1 MITATWVGLEEA
13 IRNAEALG
21 KELATEEVLRP
32 ALLKAGVPL
41 KDEIVRTAPR
51 SRDNKHMADSFV
63 LKASAEE
70 RDFGRT
76 TVLVGPKAGKGSQ
89 GFVAPFVEFG
99 TSRMGSQP
107 FIRPAFDAFKGTF
120 PGALAGHLR
129 AQYDRVVK
137 KYTKRA
143 AK

>member
-1 MITATWVGLEEA
+1 V
-13 IRNAEALG
+13 RSAEALG

-32 ALLKAGVPL
+32 ALLKTGGPL
-41 KDEIVRTAPR
+41 RDEIARTAPR

-63 LKASAEE
+63 VKASAEE
-70 RDFGRT
+70 REFGRT
-76 TVLVGPKAGKGSQ
+76 TVLVGPSAARGSV

-99 TSRMGSQP
+99 TSRMAARP
-107 FIRPAFDAFKGTF
+107 FIRPAFDAFKDGY

-143 AK
+143 AR